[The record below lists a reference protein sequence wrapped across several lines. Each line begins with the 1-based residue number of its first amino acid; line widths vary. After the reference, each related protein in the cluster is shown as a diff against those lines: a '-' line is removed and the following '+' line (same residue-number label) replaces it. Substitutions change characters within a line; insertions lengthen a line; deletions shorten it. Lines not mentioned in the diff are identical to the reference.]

1 MFMTLVY
8 FIVVIVILHVL
19 YNYFTSS
26 SSRIVEQVERRDMV
40 EGSRNASQYKL
51 YGGDNLPVSRFS
63 NSFTISF
70 WVYINDYKYSLK
82 ENKYILMKGNKD
94 ESNDSPIIYLTP
106 YQNNLVVRMKL
117 QSQEDPT
124 KFENNE
130 VKKETHTNNNQ
141 TFKEDSS
148 TPALNNTETA
158 MNKNNNTDNNNST
171 MNPVGAME
179 NAGNMNNT
187 GAMENAS
194 SMNENNNTSTE
205 QMPTTST
212 FTNTCMNLPT
222 KNNFETKEAFGNISN
237 NSAPLPSV
245 SYNKNFYAEINGENL
260 KETVDTI
267 ENETELNSNI
277 KNVVENFE
285 DHNDMN
291 TTEQTNNTPEDK
303 YDECM
308 IQNIPLQKWVHVAVS
323 VYNNVLDIYQD
334 GKLKSSCVLRGFP
347 EPPIGEIHLTPFGGF
362 SGKVASVSGF
372 NKAISQ
378 DMAYDIYREGPNKQS
393 ILSFFSNLITFN

>member
-1 MFMTLVY
+1 MTLVY
-8 FIVVIVILHVL
+8 FIVVIVILLVL

-158 MNKNNNTDNNNST
+158 MNKNNNTDNNNSDNNNST
-171 MNPVGAME
+171 MNPAGAME

-187 GAMENAS
+187 GAMENSSSINNTGAMENIG

-237 NSAPLPSV
+237 NSAP
-245 SYNKNFYAEINGENL
+245 
-260 KETVDTI
+260 
-267 ENETELNSNI
+267 
-277 KNVVENFE
+277 
-285 DHNDMN
+285 
-291 TTEQTNNTPEDK
+291 
-303 YDECM
+303 
-308 IQNIPLQKWVHVAVS
+308 
-323 VYNNVLDIYQD
+323 
-334 GKLKSSCVLRGFP
+334 
-347 EPPIGEIHLTPFGGF
+347 
-362 SGKVASVSGF
+362 
-372 NKAISQ
+372 
-378 DMAYDIYREGPNKQS
+378 
-393 ILSFFSNLITFN
+393 